1 MAIIVPKYAQ
11 RTQFLRAII
20 DQIAHGSILMEAD
33 QICISVQ
40 KLRFAYRGK
49 TVFDGVST
57 RMRSGRFTAL
67 LGPNGAGKS
76 TLIALLAGLVVAQ
89 RGHIEILGADM
100 ARKPRAALAQM
111 GFVFQQQTLD
121 LDLSVYQ
128 NMTYFAALRGFSGHR
143 AQQRIDACLEHM
155 GLSERHAEK
164 ARQLNGGHR
173 RRLEIARALVH
184 KPRVLI
190 LDEPTVGLD
199 IPARTELVSYVH
211 NLCATDEI
219 TVLWATHLVDEVDL
233 SDDLIVLHE
242 GQVRAA
248 GAVTEVI
255 AASGVSNVLD
265 AFTRL
270 TANHEPAIPT
280 SS

>member
-1 MAIIVPKYAQ
+1 M
-11 RTQFLRAII
+11 
-20 DQIAHGSILMEAD
+20 
-33 QICISVQ
+33 
-40 KLRFAYRGK
+40 
-49 TVFDGVST
+49 
-57 RMRSGRFTAL
+57 
-67 LGPNGAGKS
+67 
-76 TLIALLAGLVVAQ
+76 
-89 RGHIEILGADM
+89 
-100 ARKPRAALAQM
+100 
-111 GFVFQQQTLD
+111 
-121 LDLSVYQ
+121 
-128 NMTYFAALRGFSGHR
+128 
-143 AQQRIDACLEHM
+143 
-155 GLSERHAEK
+155 
-164 ARQLNGGHR
+164 
-173 RRLEIARALVH
+173 H